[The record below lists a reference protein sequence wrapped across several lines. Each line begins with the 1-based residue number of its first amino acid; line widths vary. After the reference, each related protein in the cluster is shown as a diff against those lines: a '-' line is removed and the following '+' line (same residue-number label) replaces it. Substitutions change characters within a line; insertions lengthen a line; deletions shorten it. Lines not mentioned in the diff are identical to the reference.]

1 MLKYRDAPRFVFSFH
16 GGLSHDFINLVG
28 AADDDV
34 HDWLVAL
41 KERSLLDDTI
51 LIMMADHGNRFAEV
65 RATLQG
71 KQEERLPFF
80 SFTFPESFKKR
91 FPQEYKNFLANE
103 HHLATPFDIHATL
116 KHILRKIDI
125 V

>member
-1 MLKYRDAPRFVFSFH
+1 
-16 GGLSHDFINLVG
+16 
-28 AADDDV
+28 
-34 HDWLVAL
+34 
-41 KERSLLDDTI
+41 
-51 LIMMADHGNRFAEV
+51 MMADHGNRFAEV

-91 FPQEYKNFLANE
+91 FPQEYKTFLANE

-116 KHILRKIDI
+116 KHVIRKIE
-125 V
+125 VV